1 MSFTSAITHQSLVKI
16 VTKSPPHWI
25 LDYEILKKKKDPKLT
40 IFNEKMKFYSQ
51 SKLMVTIHALE
62 KTLRFPLWSLK
73 SIIPSKWTS
82 NFDFIIWFDKF
93 QSKLVS
99 KFLIST
105 IIFYFII
112 KISILIY
119 CENLIWLNKKY
130 NQSMKP
136 S

>member
-1 MSFTSAITHQSLVKI
+1 LNFRL
-16 VTKSPPHWI
+16 W
-25 LDYEILKKKKDPKLT
+25 DLKKKKDPKLT

-93 QSKLVS
+93 
-99 KFLIST
+99 
-105 IIFYFII
+105 
-112 KISILIY
+112 
-119 CENLIWLNKKY
+119 
-130 NQSMKP
+130 
-136 S
+136 